1 MSKRAEL
8 RRQDR
13 EANRPK
19 DDMPPEVTD
28 PSTPV
33 LYAHDARMVAC
44 NMDITEERC
53 IELEKQIDQMK
64 ADAEKEREETGL
76 ASVVYMPEIR
86 AWINFES
93 ELPDW
98 HLQDLARRTP
108 SGSIL

>member
-1 MSKRAEL
+1 LSKRAEL

-13 EANRPK
+13 EAKRPK
-19 DDMPPEVTD
+19 DDIPPEVTD

-33 LYAHDARMVAC
+33 LYKADAHSVLH

-64 ADAEKEREETGL
+64 ADADKERDETGL
-76 ASVVYMPEIR
+76 APVVYMPEIR